1 MRQALSDIAVVEV
14 GTGVAAG
21 WCGKVFADLGAE
33 VVKLEPPEGDPMRAD
48 WGAFAN
54 LNTNKASLV
63 LGRSGDSSGELRR
76 VLESADLIVEAPG
89 LGGLADWGI
98 DGHELLAE
106 FPRLCIASISGF
118 GATGPYA
125 GFAWSDLVVQAFTGT
140 LLADPLGPVK
150 LPTAVGECAI
160 GHTAAMGA
168 LAAVL
173 RARATG
179 AGAFV
184 DCAATEAL
192 ATNPTK
198 MSLHLGWEYRDRE
211 FSAQMVPER
220 SATVLPLG
228 VLPCAD
234 GNVAMMMTPQQ
245 LGEMLEVLDN
255 DELRAFFARPDAFVR
270 PEARE
275 ILDGVLY
282 PWLLERTRQE
292 ITDAAQAAGWP
303 VTPVNLPGEMLTADH
318 LHQRGFWIH
327 AVDPEHGPFLLAG
340 APYRLTEGGWKLR
353 RVAPSLGQSD
363 SPTGAA
369 GGLQAPSA
377 PAAARRPDVPP
388 LTGLRV
394 LDLTVVWSG
403 PLLTMHLADL
413 GAEVIRVENPHV
425 FPPTTK
431 GYAPRPDAQ
440 MLLSILL
447 GGYGPL
453 APGRPDRPY
462 NRHSMNNSV
471 SRGKR
476 SCTLDLRDPGQRDL
490 FFGLVANSDVFVENL
505 KSTTLHKMGIT
516 EDQLLDV
523 NPRMIVVRIPPAG
536 LSGDWAHYT
545 GFGGQF
551 DGLTSFASL
560 CGHRDT
566 ELSETPTTQYMD
578 SVTGPAG
585 VFAILAALHY
595 RAATGRGQV
604 IELAQSENVL
614 AELGDV
620 FLNLQRGEEPRR
632 VGNRDPHRAPQGLYL
647 CGDGSLLAL
656 TVVDD
661 AAWLRL
667 TDVLGRCDLAEDE
680 RLRKAAGRRAA
691 HDEIDEAILAWTGT
705 VTAYEAFEALQRAG
719 VAAAPYLDE
728 ASFSTDAQTEAR
740 EWIRPLPSTDVGDF
754 GHLGHAFRGI
764 PLAWERGAP
773 LLGQDND
780 YVFKDILGLSDDEY
794 RRLVADRIAT
804 EDYLD
809 PTGNPY

>member
-1 MRQALSDIAVVEV
+1 MRQALSDLAVVEV
-14 GTGVAAG
+14 GTGVAAS

-54 LNTNKASLV
+54 LNTNKSSLV
-63 LGRSGDSSGELRR
+63 LERSKVSSDELLH
-76 VLESADLIVEAPG
+76 VLDDADLIVEAPG
-89 LGGLADWGI
+89 RGALVDWGI
-98 DGHELLAE
+98 DGRELLAA
-106 FPRLCIASISGF
+106 RRQLCIASISGF

-125 GFAWSDLVVQAFTGT
+125 GFAWSDLVVQAFTGA

-150 LPTAVGECAI
+150 LPTAVGECAV

-168 LAAVL
+168 LAAVM

-179 AGAFV
+179 TGAFV

-198 MSLHLGWEYRDRE
+198 MSLHLGWEYHNRE
-211 FSAQMVPER
+211 SAAQLVADR

-245 LGEMLEVLDN
+245 LGEMLEVLGS
-255 DELRAFFARPDAFVR
+255 DELRAFFTLPDAFLR

-275 ILDGVLY
+275 TLDGVLY

-292 ITDAAQAAGWP
+292 ITDVAQAAGWP
-303 VTPVNLPGEMLTADH
+303 VTPVYLPAEMLTADH
-318 LHQRGFWIH
+318 LHQRGFWVH
-327 AVDPEHGPFLLAG
+327 AVDPEKGPFLLAG

-353 RVAPSLGQSD
+353 RVAPLLGQSE
-363 SPTGAA
+363 SPTGSA
-369 GGLQAPSA
+369 GGRQAPAA
-377 PAAARRPDVPP
+377 PAAAQKPDVPP
-388 LTGLRV
+388 LRGLRV
-394 LDLTVVWSG
+394 LDLTTVWSG

-413 GAEVIRVENPHV
+413 GAEVIRVENPSV

-431 GYAPRPDAQ
+431 GYAPRPDPQ

-447 GGYGPL
+447 GGYGPV

-476 SCTLDLRDPGQRDL
+476 SCTLDLRDQTQRGL
-490 FFGLVANSDVFVENL
+490 FLRLVTKSDVFVENL
-505 KSTTLHKMGIT
+505 KSTTLHRMGIT

-523 NPRMIVVRIPPAG
+523 NPRMVVVRIPPAG

-620 FLNLQRGEEPRR
+620 FVNLQRGKQPKRF
-632 VGNRDPHRAPQGLYL
+632 GNRDPYRAPQGLYP
-647 CGDGSLLAL
+647 CGDGSLLAV
-656 TVVDD
+656 TVTDD
-661 AAWLRL
+661 EAWLRL
-667 TDVLGRCDLAEDE
+667 TAVLGRCDLAEDE
-680 RLRKAAGRRAA
+680 RLLEAAGRRAA
-691 HDEIDEAILAWTGT
+691 HDEIDEAIAAWTDT
-705 VTAYEAFEALQRAG
+705 MTAYRAFETLQGAG

-728 ASFSTDAQTEAR
+728 ASFSTDPQVEAR
-740 EWIRPLPSTDVGDF
+740 QWIRPLPSTDVGDF

-773 LLGQDND
+773 LLGEDNE
-780 YVFKDILGLSDDEY
+780 YVFKDILGLGDDEY
-794 RRLVADRIAT
+794 RRLVAERIAT
-804 EDYLD
+804 EDYL
-809 PTGNPY
+809 NPDGEPY